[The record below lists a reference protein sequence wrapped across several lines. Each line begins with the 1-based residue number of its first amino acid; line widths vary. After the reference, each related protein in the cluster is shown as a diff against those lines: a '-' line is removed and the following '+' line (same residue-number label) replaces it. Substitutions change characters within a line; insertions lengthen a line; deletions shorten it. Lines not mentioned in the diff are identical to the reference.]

1 MARRKLEEK
10 NTRKLLR
17 LGKSI
22 GVTLPIEFIR
32 KLKWRKKQK
41 ITVKLKGKK
50 IIIEDWK
57 KK

>member
-1 MARRKLEEK
+1 MARRKLEDK

-22 GVTLPIEFIR
+22 VVTLPIDFIR

-57 KK
+57 K